1 MPLAADFCG
10 RTWAHARAHAQAQIN
25 TRKLKFSEDW
35 LLLELRHTLQLA
47 DPHNNRF

>member
-1 MPLAADFCG
+1 MGSC
-10 RTWAHARAHAQAQIN
+10 RAHARAQIN
-25 TRKLKFSEDW
+25 IRQLKFSEDW